1 METIEKRRASTFIT
15 PVMEENERDE
25 PTLDQPMLDKRRPST
40 SSIKDWFHNLRGSN
54 FRSKSNSVTKEKT
67 KEENTVENT
76 KVVLVPSDSD
86 KGPPKLI
93 AQPRPR
99 SWHIS
104 EVKHKKEN
112 RDEPEKEEDC

>member
-15 PVMEENERDE
+15 PITEENEGE
-25 PTLDQPMLDKRRPST
+25 QHASLQSTLDKRRQST
-40 SSIKDWFHNLRGSN
+40 SSIKDWFHNLRGS
-54 FRSKSNSVTKEKT
+54 SKSNSMTKERT
-67 KEENTVENT
+67 KEENTIENT
-76 KVVLVPSDSD
+76 KVVLIPSVSD

-104 EVKHKKEN
+104 QVEHKKE
-112 RDEPEKEEDC
+112 DKGKEED

>member
-15 PVMEENERDE
+15 PITEENEGE
-25 PTLDQPMLDKRRPST
+25 QHASLQSTLDKRRQST
-40 SSIKDWFHNLRGSN
+40 SSIKDWFHNLRGAN
-54 FRSKSNSVTKEKT
+54 FRSKSNSMTKERT
-67 KEENTVENT
+67 KEDNTIENT
-76 KVVLVPSDSD
+76 KVVLIPSVSD

-104 EVKHKKEN
+104 QIEYKKE
-112 RDEPEKEEDC
+112 DKGDEED